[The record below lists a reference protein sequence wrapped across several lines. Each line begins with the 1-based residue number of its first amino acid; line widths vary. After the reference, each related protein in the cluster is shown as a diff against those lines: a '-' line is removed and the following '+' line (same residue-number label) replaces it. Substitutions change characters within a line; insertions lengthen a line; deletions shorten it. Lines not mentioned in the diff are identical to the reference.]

1 MSLRDFQLSRQL
13 GKGSFGSVF
22 KATRKADGMVYAL
35 KRIDISRMRRK
46 DIEDSV
52 NEARLVRGHVAM
64 I

>member
-22 KATRKADGMVYAL
+22 KATRKVDGMVYAL
-35 KRIDISRMRRK
+35 KRIDLSRMRRK